1 MLIYFLQVLATLVCA
16 VSGALAAG
24 RKSLDLF
31 GVMVVSF
38 AAAVGGGT
46 LRDLF
51 LDRNP
56 IFWIADSIYL
66 PVTLSAGLLAWIYTR
81 FWAPPLRL
89 LETVDAFGLALFS
102 ISGLQIAEQSGQSHL
117 ISLVMGVITGVAGGV
132 FRDILCGQ
140 IPAVFRSELYAS
152 AALIGGVAYL
162 IFVKIGIS
170 PWICVLLASLLIIIL
185 RLAALQ
191 WRWQL
196 PVFVLKEGN
205 ESVCSKRS

>member
-1 MLIYFLQVLATLVCA
+1 MLIYFLQIVATVVCA
-16 VSGALAAG
+16 VGGALAAG

-56 IFWIADSIYL
+56 IFWIEDSTYL

-89 LETVDAFGLALFS
+89 LDVVDAFGLALFS
-102 ISGLQIAEQSGQSHL
+102 ISGLQIAQQSGQSHL

-132 FRDILCGQ
+132 FRDVLCGQ
-140 IPAVFRSELYAS
+140 ISVVFRSELYAS
-152 AALIGGVAYL
+152 AALIGGVVYL
-162 IFVKIGIS
+162 VLAKSGMA
-170 PWICVLLASLLIIIL
+170 PWICVFLAALLIITL

-191 WRWQL
+191 WGWQL
-196 PVFVLKEGN
+196 PIFTLKEKIKPTQSG
-205 ESVCSKRS
+205 V